1 MSPKTLL
8 VVEDGREY
16 ADAFERLASLDGLA
30 VRIVRAAGLRE
41 AREALE
47 AGGVAGVFLDVVF
60 DRVPSSDL
68 AGPRDELLARSGG
81 DRALAERRL
90 AESQGFYLLDAL
102 APHLA
107 ERPVVIAWDFA
118 LEPRRLAALRE
129 RAPLLEGLADDAS
142 LSEAMAR
149 FLRKL

>member
-1 MSPKTLL
+1 VSGKTLL

-16 ADAFERLASLDGLA
+16 ADAFERLASSEGLA
-30 VRIVRAAGLRE
+30 IRIVRAAGLRE
-41 AREALE
+41 AHEALE
-47 AGGVAGVFLDVVF
+47 AGGVTGVFLDVVF
-60 DRVPSSDL
+60 DRVPSRDL

-102 APHLA
+102 APGLA
-107 ERPVVIAWDFA
+107 TRPVVIAWDFA
-118 LEPRRLAALRE
+118 TEPKRLAALRE
-129 RAPLLEGLADDAS
+129 RVPLLEGLADDAS
-142 LSEAMAR
+142 LSDALAR

>member
-81 DRALAERRL
+81 DRRLAERRL

-102 APHLA
+102 APRLA

-118 LEPRRLAALRE
+118 LEPNRLAALRE
-129 RAPLLEGLADDAS
+129 RVPLLEGLADDAS
-142 LSEAMAR
+142 LSEVLAR

>member
-1 MSPKTLL
+1 VSRKTLL

-118 LEPRRLAALRE
+118 LEPKRLAALRE
-129 RAPLLEGLADDAS
+129 RVPLLEGLADDAS
-142 LSEAMAR
+142 LTEALAR

>member
-1 MSPKTLL
+1 VSRKTLL

-16 ADAFERLASLDGLA
+16 ADAFERLASSEGLE
-30 VRIVRAAGLRE
+30 VRIVRAAGLGE

-47 AGGVAGVFLDVVF
+47 AGGVTGVFFDVVF
-60 DRVPSSDL
+60 DRVPSRNL

-81 DRALAERRL
+81 DRTLAERRL

-102 APHLA
+102 APSLA

-118 LEPRRLAALRE
+118 LEPNRLAALRE
-129 RAPLLEGLADDAS
+129 RVPLLEGLADDAS
-142 LSEAMAR
+142 LSEALAR